1 MRNPLPLAALALAS
15 AGCATPQPAPPAAPA
30 AEPELIRVSYACENG
45 PPLTVIF
52 DNGARTATIE
62 GEGIVLPQVPSGSGF
77 IYETPRH
84 RLQGKGDELLYT
96 VGRAVPRKCSAGSPE
111 TGEWA
116 SIDAHYAR
124 LRAQGVD
131 WIAVGQEPG
140 WFVEVKDGEQIS
152 VVADYGERK
161 AIVPAPAANAPGA
174 PVEYHSVTEA
184 NDVRLTITRGACAD
198 AMSGRPYPAH
208 AVLILNG
215 RRYEGCAQ
223 PL

>member
-1 MRNPLPLAALALAS
+1 MRSILALAAVALAS
-15 AGCATPQPAPPAAPA
+15 TGCAAPA
-30 AEPELIRVSYACENG
+30 PDEPASQQSSLVRVSYACENG

-52 DNGARTATIE
+52 DNNARTATIE
-62 GEGIVLPQVPSGSGF
+62 GVPPIVLPQAPSGSGF

-96 VGRAVPRKCSAGSPE
+96 VGRAAPQKCRAGGSPE
-111 TGEWA
+111 TSEWA
-116 SIDAHYAR
+116 SIDAHYAK

-140 WFVEVKDGEQIS
+140 WIAEVKDGEQIS
-152 VVADYGERK
+152 VTADYGERK

-184 NDVRLTITRGACAD
+184 HDVRLTITREACSD
-198 AMSGRPYPAH
+198 SMSGRPYPAR
-208 AVLILNG
+208 AVLILDG
-215 RRYEGCAQ
+215 KRYEGCAQ